1 MLKMKNIKILN
12 LILRY
17 LKETGK
23 YIEFKTK
30 FKNYVIYNGYKY
42 DLKNV
47 IEKHC
52 YNSPLLMLR
61 KINLDGEMS
70 EYDSKA
76 QIYIYLNFYKKQ
88 IQTLFENF
96 LKKENLYENFVESI
110 DEKFIS
116 KHIRQTMKN
125 YPNDKLKTLYENVS
139 PMGFIMNA
147 FLWDD
152 TKEKATTWSNINNK
166 WEKIINDFFNEI

>member
-1 MLKMKNIKILN
+1 MKNIKILN

-23 YIEFKTK
+23 YAEFKTK
-30 FKNYVIYNGYKY
+30 FKNYVINNGYKY

-47 IEKHC
+47 IEQHC

-61 KINLDGEMS
+61 NINLDGEIS
-70 EYDSKA
+70 EYDSNA
-76 QIYIYLNFYKKQ
+76 QKYIYLNLYKKQ

-96 LKKENLYENFVESI
+96 LKKENLYENFIESI
-110 DEKFIS
+110 DENFIS
-116 KHIRQTMKN
+116 RNIRQTMKN
-125 YPNDKLKTLYENVS
+125 YPNDRLKTLYENVL

-147 FLWDD
+147 FLWND
-152 TKEKATTWSNINNK
+152 TKEKTITWANINSK
-166 WEKIINDFFNEI
+166 WEKIIDDFFNGI